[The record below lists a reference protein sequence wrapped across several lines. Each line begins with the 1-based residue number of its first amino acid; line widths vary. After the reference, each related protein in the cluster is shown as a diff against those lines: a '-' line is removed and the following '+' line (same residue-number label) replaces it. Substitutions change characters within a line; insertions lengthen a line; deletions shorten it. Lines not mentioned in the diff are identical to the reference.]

1 MKDAMNKKPYMIP
14 KNYLPLIAGIVW
26 VFAGSMVCKTGFPV
40 LVTMLGTVSI
50 AAFIGVF
57 LFFYL
62 MIFRK
67 LVYKHI
73 HRIRNMSGERAC
85 FWLFF
90 DLKSYIIMIVMMSFG
105 IVSRKLNL
113 FPDAFIGPFYS
124 GLGFA
129 LFLCGVRFII
139 AFFKKHVLQCETSF
153 IRMQSGQ

>member
-1 MKDAMNKKPYMIP
+1 MKNTVHKNLFMIP

-26 VFAGSMVCKTGFPV
+26 VFAGFMVCKTGFP
-40 LVTMLGTVSI
+40 LLLFFTMRSPVSI
-50 AAFIGVF
+50 LAFIGVF

-73 HRIRNMSGERAC
+73 RRIRDMSDERTC

-90 DLKSYIIMIVMMSFG
+90 DLKSYTIMIVMMSFG

-113 FPDAFIGPFYS
+113 FPAAFIGPFYS

-129 LFLCGVRFII
+129 LFSCGVRFIT
-139 AFFKKHVLQCETSF
+139 AFSKKYVLQSEK
-153 IRMQSGQ
+153 

>member
-1 MKDAMNKKPYMIP
+1 MNKNLYMIP

-26 VFAGSMVCKTGFPV
+26 VFAGSMVCKIGVPIFI
-40 LVTMLGTVSI
+40 TMLGPVSI
-50 AAFIGVF
+50 LAFIGTF

-67 LVYKHI
+67 LVYKHVR
-73 HRIRNMSGERAC
+73 RIRDMSDERTC

-105 IVSRKLNL
+105 IISRKLNL
-113 FPDAFIGPFYS
+113 FPAAFIGPFYS

-129 LFLCGVRFII
+129 LFSCGVRFVV
-139 AFFKKHVLQCETSF
+139 AFFKKYVLQSEK
-153 IRMQSGQ
+153 

>member
-1 MKDAMNKKPYMIP
+1 MKNTVHKNLYMIP

-26 VFAGSMVCKTGFPV
+26 VFAGSMVCKIGVPIFI
-40 LVTMLGTVSI
+40 TMLGPLSI
-50 AAFIGVF
+50 LAFIGTF

-67 LVYKHI
+67 LIYKHVR
-73 HRIRNMSGERAC
+73 RIRDMSDERTC

-105 IVSRKLNL
+105 IISRKLNL
-113 FPDAFIGPFYS
+113 FPAAFIGPFYS

-129 LFLCGVRFII
+129 LFSCGVRFVV
-139 AFFKKHVLQCETSF
+139 AFFKKYVLQPEK
-153 IRMQSGQ
+153 

>member
-1 MKDAMNKKPYMIP
+1 MNKNLYMIP

-26 VFAGSMVCKTGFPV
+26 VFAGFMVCKIGVPIF
-40 LVTMLGTVSI
+40 VTMLGPVSVL
-50 AAFIGVF
+50 AFIGVF

-73 HRIRNMSGERAC
+73 RRIRDMSGERAY

-90 DLKSYIIMIVMMSFG
+90 DLKSYIIMISMMSFG
-105 IVSRKLNL
+105 IVSRKLHL

-129 LFLCGVRFII
+129 LFSCGVRFIA
-139 AFFKKHVLQCETSF
+139 AFFKEYVLHPEETEQEKHE
-153 IRMQSGQ
+153 

>member
-26 VFAGSMVCKTGFPV
+26 IFAGSMVCKTGFPIFI
-40 LVTMLGTVSI
+40 TMLGPVSI

-62 MIFRK
+62 MIFRRI
-67 LVYKHI
+67 VYKHI
-73 HRIRNMSGERAC
+73 RRIRNMSEERAC
-85 FWLFF
+85 FWSFF
-90 DLKSYIIMIVMMSFG
+90 DLKSYIIMITMMSFG

-113 FPDAFIGPFYS
+113 FPLSFIGPFYS
-124 GLGFA
+124 GLGLA